1 MINAT
6 FTFAGHAG
14 VATRSIKDTFVRWGG
29 MSFQIEAAKPELR
42 AVIDAA
48 LAKAAQVEADKNRQA
63 LLRGMS
69 RTARKAS
76 YGI

>member
-14 VATRSIKDTFVRWGG
+14 VAMRDLTGTFVRWGG

-42 AVIDAA
+42 AAIEAV
-48 LAKAAQVEADKNRQA
+48 LAQAEADKNRQA

>member
-1 MINAT
+1 MQNAT

-14 VATRSIKDTFVRWGG
+14 VAMRDLTGTFVRWGG
-29 MSFQIEAAKPELR
+29 VTFQIEAAKPELR
-42 AVIDAA
+42 AVIEDA
-48 LAKAAQVEADKNRQA
+48 LTKAGQAEADKNRQA

-76 YGI
+76 YN

>member
-1 MINAT
+1 MQTAT
-6 FTFAGHAG
+6 FTFAGVAG
-14 VATRSIKDTFVRWGG
+14 CATRSIADTFVRWGG

-42 AVIDAA
+42 QAIEAA
-48 LAKAAQVEADKNRQA
+48 LTQAGQADADKNRQA

-76 YGI
+76 YN